1 MHLLNPPERMADAGG
16 DGSARSLRA
25 VAPGSNSPAE
35 AVCIRELRYQCVPFR
50 RQSCG
55 AFGVACCIGVVQL
68 VLDLDQALLVRVTGL
83 RVEVRSEGPVDDHAA
98 G

>member
-55 AFGVACCIGVVQL
+55 AFGVACCGGVVP
-68 VLDLDQALLVRVTGL
+68 LLVGRGRAVFVRETAVRGDV
-83 RVEVRSEGPVDDHAA
+83 RFEVLVDDKA
-98 G
+98 GG